1 MAVFSTKFSFVWNAL
16 HKICEWKKKI
26 FGKEL
31 LGFCHQKTFPKQ
43 KRKFDIGKKWIMA
56 YEYNKIYSLQR
67 LSV

>member
-16 HKICEWKKKI
+16 HKICEWKKKYSE
-26 FGKEL
+26 KNYW
-31 LGFCHQKTFPKQ
+31 GFVTRNPSLN
-43 KRKFDIGKKWIMA
+43 RKFDIGKKWIMA